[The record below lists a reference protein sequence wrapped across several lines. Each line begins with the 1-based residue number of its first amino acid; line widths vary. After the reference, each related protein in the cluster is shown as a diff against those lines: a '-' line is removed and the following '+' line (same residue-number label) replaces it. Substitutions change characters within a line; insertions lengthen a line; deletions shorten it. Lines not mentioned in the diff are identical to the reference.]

1 MPEFDPTTAKID
13 DPEFDPTTATPDEP
27 VFDPSTARIDDDF
40 GLASKLTLSDDYN
53 PDDAAKAL
61 QQARATGL
69 PPSLMMGS
77 PDPDISRTQRLEERS
92 KLIYQAPMLRNWIE
106 QQPFHVMPVVQD
118 DLQTLAQFD
127 ALKRTATNVAQVP
140 GVAAARLAQGSFG
153 LAAAVPGF
161 VRGASESVLGIT
173 PKYWADAEEFLLDL
187 AKGQAQLATE
197 REGDRE
203 QAGNIEQGFYAGLE
217 SLAQNMPFLAA
228 SVVTGNPIPMI
239 AGASMNVAG
248 QEYMRAREQTDPLKA
263 IAYATAQGGV
273 EAVTEMI
280 PAIGLIKDL
289 KVGSGFMKTVLKQL
303 AVEVPGEQI
312 ATAWQDFNEWAVLNP
327 EQTLQDYLD
336 ARPDAA
342 VQTLVATLTATGANV
357 GIAKTVD
364 AISGM
369 SKDAREATDFGK
381 LLAEYQRI
389 AAASVV
395 RDRDIETFDGF
406 MQSITGDDGIAPEFL
421 YIDGAK
427 LIESGL
433 AETLIQASPTVAE
446 QAVLMQTG
454 TMVRI
459 PTSEVMGRFNQE
471 LAPLLP
477 DLRQDPN
484 GMTQRE
490 AEDYLKDNEPALRSL
505 VESVTARSAENEE
518 ESAAREEIRA
528 TLADEL
534 VTFGGYQRNVADQ
547 YAMLV
552 STMYSTMA
560 KRSGESARDLF
571 NRRRLQIGAGPVEA
585 GLTQVQSRL
594 GMDFRDVTRRVPAL
608 TEAAQAVAE
617 GRMSRDEY
625 ARLVDIYKPVQPYAE
640 VPVPA
645 TQEQMYEALDSRKR
659 EKIDAPIEDG
669 ERVGLRL
676 DIPAYTSAG
685 VWVPTIHGATAT
697 SHRSV
702 ASITGVTFGEFDA
715 KGLAYATGAK
725 NKSPFAKIEGSFL
738 NRSVEETV
746 ALAEAA
752 LNSPEWTQ
760 VGMDPERHGYFYDRN
775 DHRSRIVSAD
785 EVIQVGPLVLAKNA
799 VVKPL
804 DDELYQRVFHGTPH
818 RGITKFSTDKIG
830 TGEGAQSYGWGLYF
844 ASRKEIAE
852 YYRETL
858 RFRAFEI
865 AVEAEKRGI
874 PLNARAR
881 GAIVRQSNANP
892 DATDAQIARKVQNEN
907 LASRSID
914 PDMLAAFIGDYRKQG
929 AGQLY
934 EAEIPEDDEMLLW
947 DEPLSE
953 QFPKVR
959 NALESAGLIS
969 NGKYGDGMGATPMFP
984 SAMTFSGEKIYKRL
998 IEKFFAEQPTVTL
1011 NARKQSEKAAS
1022 QALAALGIK
1031 GIKYLDGGSRTAGDG
1046 TYNYVIFS
1054 GEDVEIVDEF
1064 YQASFTPRQARP
1076 IPPRIA
1082 AAADIGNA
1090 REIAASQQWQTN
1102 RDFKLAIQNAVRAVM
1117 GRRDLREDT
1126 PTNRAYI
1133 TQQLLKEARE
1143 ALVTNSNAIG
1153 WYDEKVTTAL
1163 EVVSTIH
1170 PELKTD
1176 EQAKFAF
1183 IWALAVTS
1191 NGVKVDKNF
1200 ELAERC
1206 YRIWKESD
1214 ADSAKRRLPTTN
1226 IGVGPTASKIHE
1238 GLRAYN
1244 DLIQRWGF
1252 DRLRSFAT
1260 TLQANRN
1267 VQATYGRKVSGEG
1280 MDTQVYGAGILGPK
1294 IGNGFFMNL
1303 YGEFGQLTMDRW
1315 WVRMWGRI
1323 TGDLIEIDPAA
1334 TRAARDSFVSLINL
1348 VKADR
1353 KALRAVEQAIGAK
1366 LNKGNPVETAK
1377 AIIKAAS
1384 KEEVR
1389 DALDLILPATPERE
1403 AAAKEIRGKLKD
1415 FVSIGDELRKA
1426 AKSYYKYLDGQ
1437 IEVPG
1442 GSRRRDMMREIS
1454 QTVLAELQKDN
1465 PSLTMADFQAL
1476 MWYPEKTLYDAA
1488 GAQEQDSEGY
1498 DDDEAPDYANA
1509 AIKLARDQGISNAD
1523 ITSAIERA
1531 RSDIEARQRAGRSGR
1546 GSEGVSAAQG
1556 AGVGGNP
1563 PGTFAQ
1569 GAINVRPERAGNRGG
1584 QYSSGSLAPLKGAPN
1599 VEGATGPDERLVAV
1613 AERYARENGIPL
1625 RRQGRY
1631 ARVDRDRAARI
1642 AAAYEAMPHAPQDPA
1657 VKEAYENLIRQT
1669 IAQYR
1674 ALEAAGYTFWFM
1686 DPENDPYE
1694 GNPRNAMRDLR
1705 QTQSMAV
1712 FPTVAGFGS
1721 GATELDV
1728 EDNPLLADTGIE
1740 WPYGSPEGEMKPVLA
1755 NDLFRAVHDAFGHGL
1770 EGAGF
1775 RAQGEE
1781 NAWQAHVRL
1790 FTGSAVGAITS
1801 ETRGQ
1806 NSWLN
1811 FGPYGETNRTAKVED
1826 TVFADQKTGLMPE
1839 WTWTEGRVEDEPDQA
1854 QDQFEQKVRGSFS
1867 PRTLTIR
1874 LTEAKDLSTFLHESG
1889 HFFLHM
1895 LVDLAAQPNA
1905 PQDIVADAKTVL
1917 DWMGVKGTDQVSQFD
1932 TWLNMSVAEQT
1943 DGHERFARAFETYL
1957 LEGKAP
1963 SVELESVFRSFKR
1976 WLTKVYEQM
1985 IAAARRSDKS
1995 FNRMFVGQQQ
2005 GKPVLNAEVRA
2016 VFDRLLATREEI
2028 ENAQAMRSLG
2038 MMFKDEAEAAKFG
2051 IDWRAY
2057 QGLAANATEEAVD
2070 EMNARTIRDMRW
2082 MSNAKSRLLKKIQ
2095 REANDTRKRVRQSVS
2110 EQAMKDPLYK
2120 AWQFLTAD
2128 IDPEDPE
2135 AGGRLDEASVRR
2147 LISSAARGYDRE
2159 AFAAGVGPDQF
2170 EATRQQARDGRVPTA
2185 GEMDAD
2191 AQAGFVIARL
2201 KTYGMI
2207 AADGL
2212 DPEMVAAQ
2220 FGFSSGDELIR
2231 KILNSMTPDE
2241 AIAAET
2247 DAQMERDYAE
2257 LATEQGRAAMV
2268 DAALAG
2274 EMRAR
2279 MVEAELSAL
2288 ERASKTREPTIV
2300 QAARRF
2306 ARDLIGNL
2314 KVRDLRPGQFMGSSA
2329 RAAKAAMTALGKGN
2343 LRVAAME
2350 KRNQLINQY
2359 AGKYAQDAKDE
2370 IDAGLRY
2377 LRKFESKDIGKRVDV
2392 AQLDQIEKLLERFEF
2407 KKVPLQELDKRAAL
2421 SDWIEQ
2427 QREIGIEPELPDY
2440 IVAEAQ
2446 RFNYRNMTVEQF
2458 RGLIDAVK
2466 QIEHLGRLKRKLLL
2480 ARDKRTFEETVA
2492 RINASIEANSRGP
2505 KRELRSRTTPDSAVL
2520 KGLRSFAAAHRKLSS
2535 IVYQIDGF
2543 KDGGPLW
2550 NALVRTANE
2559 RGDWEAQRLSELTV
2573 RVAELLKN
2581 RNLQSR
2587 FSRGTYFPSIDMSLT
2602 WEERIGV
2609 ALNWGNEGNRQ
2620 RLLDGWNWDLF
2631 KITPVLESL
2640 TEDDWKLVQGIWD
2653 TFESM
2658 RPEIG
2663 AMEIRVMGKEPE
2675 WIEATPVRTRF
2686 GTFRGGYFPAAYD
2699 PEADRQADSFDDA
2712 EQAKRQLAASRA
2724 AATTRRNFVK
2734 SRAEKVNRPILLT
2747 MDAVWRNMT
2756 DVVHYLAWTEWLID
2770 ANRLIRHKDIGG
2782 AIRSAYGPEMD
2793 RQIIAA
2799 ITDIAAGDAGK
2810 AWPGDAFFR
2819 HIRIGS
2825 VVAGLGLNLMN
2836 AMIQPLGLAQTIV
2849 RIGPKWAAIGVGA
2862 YTKGPIELYKAV
2874 LGKSLMMQN
2883 RMRTQNRELN
2893 DLRNKIR
2900 GKANWQQNID
2910 QIMFLPMTAMQSVID
2925 VPTWWGAYQK
2935 ALAEM
2940 PVDMVEDEEIEAKA
2954 IAIADQAV
2962 LSAQGGGQVK
2972 DLAAIQ
2978 RGPELAKLFTAF
2990 YGYFSTT
2997 YQLAVERTR
3006 ATSFKSPGQIARLA
3020 TDYLLLFVVPA
3031 VMTELIY
3038 SAFKGEE
3045 DDEEELANKLAS
3057 AQVSYLFGMMVGVR
3071 EASAAAQMLMGLETK
3086 GGGYGGPAGLRFFK
3100 ELERFSQQAGQGE
3113 MDRAL
3118 VRAGINVAGIALHL
3132 PSGQIN
3138 RTIDGMI
3145 AIGEGRTQNP
3155 AVLVGGAPPQ

>member
-1 MPEFDPTTAKID
+1 
-13 DPEFDPTTATPDEP
+13 
-27 VFDPSTARIDDDF
+27 
-40 GLASKLTLSDDYN
+40 
-53 PDDAAKAL
+53 
-61 QQARATGL
+61 
-69 PPSLMMGS
+69 
-77 PDPDISRTQRLEERS
+77 
-92 KLIYQAPMLRNWIE
+92 
-106 QQPFHVMPVVQD
+106 
-118 DLQTLAQFD
+118 
-127 ALKRTATNVAQVP
+127 
-140 GVAAARLAQGSFG
+140 
-153 LAAAVPGF
+153 
-161 VRGASESVLGIT
+161 
-173 PKYWADAEEFLLDL
+173 
-187 AKGQAQLATE
+187 
-197 REGDRE
+197 
-203 QAGNIEQGFYAGLE
+203 
-217 SLAQNMPFLAA
+217 
-228 SVVTGNPIPMI
+228 
-239 AGASMNVAG
+239 
-248 QEYMRAREQTDPLKA
+248 
-263 IAYATAQGGV
+263 
-273 EAVTEMI
+273 
-280 PAIGLIKDL
+280 
-289 KVGSGFMKTVLKQL
+289 
-303 AVEVPGEQI
+303 
-312 ATAWQDFNEWAVLNP
+312 
-327 EQTLQDYLD
+327 
-336 ARPDAA
+336 
-342 VQTLVATLTATGANV
+342 
-357 GIAKTVD
+357 
-364 AISGM
+364 
-369 SKDAREATDFGK
+369 
-381 LLAEYQRI
+381 
-389 AAASVV
+389 
-395 RDRDIETFDGF
+395 
-406 MQSITGDDGIAPEFL
+406 
-421 YIDGAK
+421 
-427 LIESGL
+427 
-433 AETLIQASPTVAE
+433 
-446 QAVLMQTG
+446 
-454 TMVRI
+454 
-459 PTSEVMGRFNQE
+459 
-471 LAPLLP
+471 
-477 DLRQDPN
+477 
-484 GMTQRE
+484 
-490 AEDYLKDNEPALRSL
+490 
-505 VESVTARSAENEE
+505 
-518 ESAAREEIRA
+518 
-528 TLADEL
+528 
-534 VTFGGYQRNVADQ
+534 
-547 YAMLV
+547 
-552 STMYSTMA
+552 MA
-560 KRSGESARDLF
+560 
-571 NRRRLQIGAGPVEA
+571 
-585 GLTQVQSRL
+585 
-594 GMDFRDVTRRVPAL
+594 
-608 TEAAQAVAE
+608 
-617 GRMSRDEY
+617 
-625 ARLVDIYKPVQPYAE
+625 
-640 VPVPA
+640 
-645 TQEQMYEALDSRKR
+645 
-659 EKIDAPIEDG
+659 
-669 ERVGLRL
+669 
-676 DIPAYTSAG
+676 
-685 VWVPTIHGATAT
+685 
-697 SHRSV
+697 
-702 ASITGVTFGEFDA
+702 
-715 KGLAYATGAK
+715 
-725 NKSPFAKIEGSFL
+725 
-738 NRSVEETV
+738 
-746 ALAEAA
+746 
-752 LNSPEWTQ
+752 
-760 VGMDPERHGYFYDRN
+760 
-775 DHRSRIVSAD
+775 
-785 EVIQVGPLVLAKNA
+785 
-799 VVKPL
+799 
-804 DDELYQRVFHGTPH
+804 
-818 RGITKFSTDKIG
+818 
-830 TGEGAQSYGWGLYF
+830 
-844 ASRKEIAE
+844 
-852 YYRETL
+852 
-858 RFRAFEI
+858 
-865 AVEAEKRGI
+865 
-874 PLNARAR
+874 
-881 GAIVRQSNANP
+881 
-892 DATDAQIARKVQNEN
+892 
-907 LASRSID
+907 
-914 PDMLAAFIGDYRKQG
+914 
-929 AGQLY
+929 
-934 EAEIPEDDEMLLW
+934 
-947 DEPLSE
+947 
-953 QFPKVR
+953 
-959 NALESAGLIS
+959 
-969 NGKYGDGMGATPMFP
+969 
-984 SAMTFSGEKIYKRL
+984 
-998 IEKFFAEQPTVTL
+998 
-1011 NARKQSEKAAS
+1011 
-1022 QALAALGIK
+1022 
-1031 GIKYLDGGSRTAGDG
+1031 
-1046 TYNYVIFS
+1046 
-1054 GEDVEIVDEF
+1054 
-1064 YQASFTPRQARP
+1064 
-1076 IPPRIA
+1076 
-1082 AAADIGNA
+1082 
-1090 REIAASQQWQTN
+1090 
-1102 RDFKLAIQNAVRAVM
+1102 
-1117 GRRDLREDT
+1117 
-1126 PTNRAYI
+1126 
-1133 TQQLLKEARE
+1133 
-1143 ALVTNSNAIG
+1143 
-1153 WYDEKVTTAL
+1153 
-1163 EVVSTIH
+1163 
-1170 PELKTD
+1170 
-1176 EQAKFAF
+1176 
-1183 IWALAVTS
+1183 
-1191 NGVKVDKNF
+1191 
-1200 ELAERC
+1200 
-1206 YRIWKESD
+1206 
-1214 ADSAKRRLPTTN
+1214 
-1226 IGVGPTASKIHE
+1226 
-1238 GLRAYN
+1238 
-1244 DLIQRWGF
+1244 
-1252 DRLRSFAT
+1252 
-1260 TLQANRN
+1260 
-1267 VQATYGRKVSGEG
+1267 
-1280 MDTQVYGAGILGPK
+1280 
-1294 IGNGFFMNL
+1294 
-1303 YGEFGQLTMDRW
+1303 
-1315 WVRMWGRI
+1315 
-1323 TGDLIEIDPAA
+1323 
-1334 TRAARDSFVSLINL
+1334 
-1348 VKADR
+1348 
-1353 KALRAVEQAIGAK
+1353 
-1366 LNKGNPVETAK
+1366 
-1377 AIIKAAS
+1377 
-1384 KEEVR
+1384 
-1389 DALDLILPATPERE
+1389 
-1403 AAAKEIRGKLKD
+1403 
-1415 FVSIGDELRKA
+1415 
-1426 AKSYYKYLDGQ
+1426 
-1437 IEVPG
+1437 
-1442 GSRRRDMMREIS
+1442 
-1454 QTVLAELQKDN
+1454 
-1465 PSLTMADFQAL
+1465 
-1476 MWYPEKTLYDAA
+1476 
-1488 GAQEQDSEGY
+1488 
-1498 DDDEAPDYANA
+1498 
-1509 AIKLARDQGISNAD
+1509 
-1523 ITSAIERA
+1523 
-1531 RSDIEARQRAGRSGR
+1531 
-1546 GSEGVSAAQG
+1546 
-1556 AGVGGNP
+1556 
-1563 PGTFAQ
+1563 
-1569 GAINVRPERAGNRGG
+1569 
-1584 QYSSGSLAPLKGAPN
+1584 
-1599 VEGATGPDERLVAV
+1599 
-1613 AERYARENGIPL
+1613 
-1625 RRQGRY
+1625 
-1631 ARVDRDRAARI
+1631 
-1642 AAAYEAMPHAPQDPA
+1642 
-1657 VKEAYENLIRQT
+1657 
-1669 IAQYR
+1669 
-1674 ALEAAGYTFWFM
+1674 
-1686 DPENDPYE
+1686 PENDPYE

-1740 WPYGSPEGEMKPVLA
+1740 WPYGSPDGEMKPVLA

-1995 FNRMFVGQQQ
+1995 FNRVFVGQQQ

-2128 IDPEDPE
+2128 IDPEEPE

-2185 GEMDAD
+2185 GEMDAE

-2231 KILNSMTPDE
+2231 KILNSMTPNE

-2407 KKVPLQELDKRAAL
+2407 KKVTLRELDKRAAL
-2421 SDWIEQ
+2421 SEWIEQ
-2427 QREIGIEPELPDY
+2427 QRESGIEPDLPEY
-2440 IVAEAQ
+2440 IIAEAQ

-2458 RGLIDAVK
+2458 RGLIDSVK
-2466 QIEHLGRLKRKLLL
+2466 QIEHIGRLKRKLLL
-2480 ARDKRTFEETVA
+2480 ARDKRTFDETVA
-2492 RINASIEANSRGP
+2492 RINASIEANSRG
-2505 KRELRSRTTPDSAVL
+2505 RQRDNRTRTTPDNTVL
-2520 KGLRSFAAAHRKLSS
+2520 EGLRSFAAAHRKLSS

-2573 RVAELLKN
+2573 KVAELLEN
-2581 RNLQSR
+2581 RKLQSR

-2620 RLLDGWNWDLF
+2620 RLLDGRGWDLF

-2663 AMEIRVMGKEPE
+2663 AKELRVMGKEPE

-2686 GTFRGGYFPAAYD
+2686 GTFRGGYFPAVYD
-2699 PEADRQADSFDDA
+2699 TNESRIAADNEAA
-2712 EQAKRQLAASRA
+2712 EQAKRQLAGARS

-2734 SRAEKVNRPILLT
+2734 ARAAEVKGRPVLLT
-2747 MDAVWRNMT
+2747 MDAVWRGMT
-2756 DVVHYLAWTEWLID
+2756 DVVHDLAWHEWLID
-2770 ANRLIRHKDIGG
+2770 ANRLMNSDQIDGPIRRIYGHEMTRQ
-2782 AIRSAYGPEMD
+2782 IRSA
-2793 RQIIAA
+2793 IN
-2799 ITDIAAGDAGK
+2799 DIAAGDSGK

-2935 ALAEM
+2935 ALAEI
-2940 PVDMVEDEEIEAKA
+2940 PVDMASDEEVEAAA
-2954 IAIADQAV
+2954 ISIADQAV

-3038 SAFKGEE
+3038 SAFKGDE